1 MRDIFGSRFRVRFK
15 VPGALL
21 LTAGLVA
28 GCSSDSPTEP
38 SPGPAP
44 TGPVVYTAFAASDGL
59 GIGSS
64 VECLPFSECPNG
76 MGYVQVIA
84 RTFRNGGRAVTLTN
98 LAIPAGVL
106 SPRIQSLGRQ
116 YGRFI
121 PGNFLEAALPSV
133 SRDSTL
139 VTIFAGA
146 NDTNAIGDAIEQGA
160 GGSNVG
166 AYTDDQ
172 VRQFASEYRQLI
184 AGIRSRAGQPR
195 IVVTNLPNF
204 AGAPYAIDRYSP
216 AKRQGLQTLSVRL
229 VREAINTLTA
239 DGVAVVDLMCDP
251 RSYERGRYSSDG
263 FHPSD
268 AGYAFIAEL
277 MLRAIN
283 EASFPAPQNDCSFM
297 RLVS

>member
-1 MRDIFGSRFRVRFK
+1 M
-15 VPGALL
+15 
-21 LTAGLVA
+21 A

-84 RTFRNGGRAVTLTN
+84 RTFRNGGRPVTLTN
-98 LAIPAGVL
+98 LALPAGVL

-121 PGNFLEAALPSV
+121 PGNFLEATLPSV

-146 NDTNAIGDAIEQGA
+146 NDANTIVEALERGA
-160 GGSNVG
+160 GGSNAG
-166 AYTDDQ
+166 AFMDDQ
-172 VRQFASEYRQLI
+172 VRQFSAEYRQLV
-184 AGIRSRAGQPR
+184 AGVRARAGQPR
-195 IVVTNLPNF
+195 IVAANLPNL
-204 AGAPYAIDRYSP
+204 AGAPYAAGYPP
-216 AKRQGLQTLSVRL
+216 ARRQAMQTLTVRL
-229 VREAINTLTA
+229 TREAINTLTA
-239 DGVAVVDLMCDP
+239 EGVAVVDLMCDG
-251 RSYERGRYSSDG
+251 RSYEPSRYSNDG

-297 RLVS
+297 RIVS